1 MVMVIVALG
10 HCRLA
15 LLVRGIGLRLMTRA
29 AGHFGQ
35 PSMVSSI
42 RKIAAT
48 EQGLPMVPT
57 VNSSS
62 FDFMRI
68 T

>member
-1 MVMVIVALG
+1 
-10 HCRLA
+10 
-15 LLVRGIGLRLMTRA
+15 
-29 AGHFGQ
+29 
-35 PSMVSSI
+35 MVSSI

-62 FDFMRI
+62 FDLMLI